1 MKLKNKWI
9 PNLEITLDK
18 LNQNSALKGFDI
30 RWLGTVWG
38 ASGLIIETVTGSGT
52 LTNNE
57 QDVVLVNAAS
67 AASITLMSAVGRNR
81 KLMLKKI
88 GAGDVTFTGAGA
100 ETIDGNANIQLRKK
114 DAITLVASGGN
125 WWIF

>member
-57 QDVVLVNAAS
+57 QDVILVNSAS
-67 AASITLMSAVGRNR
+67 AASITLMTAVGRNR